1 MDLTKRVLNITQLK
15 TVVKN
20 SILDLDDFLSG
31 EIRTV
36 GLRDKSINR
45 LETLNKIQTI
55 LAEHEDVKQY
65 ETTCAGCGCE
75 LRKDHITQYC
85 INCL

>member
-1 MDLTKRVLNITQLK
+1 MNLTKRVLNINQLK
-15 TVVKN
+15 KVVED
-20 SILDLDDFLSG
+20 SILDLDDFLST

-55 LAEHEDVKQY
+55 LAEHEDVKRY
-65 ETTCAGCGCE
+65 ES
-75 LRKDHITQYC
+75 
-85 INCL
+85 N